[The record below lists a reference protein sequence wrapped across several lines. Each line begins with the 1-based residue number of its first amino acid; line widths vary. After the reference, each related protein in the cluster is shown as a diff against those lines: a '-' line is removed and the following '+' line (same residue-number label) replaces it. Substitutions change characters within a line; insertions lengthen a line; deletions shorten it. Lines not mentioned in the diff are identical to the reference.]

1 MDLQHLVVFCTC
13 SERATAER
21 IAKAIVTERLGA
33 CVNILPGI
41 TSVYRWQEEVHSDSE
56 LLLLIK
62 TRRNVYPALENR
74 IRDLHPYDVPEIIA
88 LPIQHGA
95 AEYLAW
101 LDASLADSQS

>member
-1 MDLQHLVVFCTC
+1 
-13 SERATAER
+13 
-21 IAKAIVTERLGA
+21 
-33 CVNILPGI
+33 
-41 TSVYRWQEEVHSDSE
+41 VYRWQEEVHSDSE

>member
-1 MDLQHLVVFCTC
+1 MGLQHLVVFCTC
-13 SERATAER
+13 PDRAAAER
-21 IAKAIVTERLGA
+21 IAQAVVTERLVA

-41 TSVYRWQEEVHSDSE
+41 TSVYRWQEELHSDSE

-62 TRRNVYPALENR
+62 TRRDVYAALENR

-101 LDASLADSQS
+101 LDASLADSQG